1 MPDLSAIIGA
11 NLAEIRKKRGLSL
24 DKVAE
29 LSGVSK
35 AMIGQIERGESN
47 PTVATLWKIALGL
60 RVSFSEF
67 ITEKQQT
74 VELVRYADLPPV
86 VDEAGGMKVYLLFPY
101 RPAQPFEAFIVTL
114 APGCRHA
121 SDPHEPGAEEYIL
134 LMAGTLEVAIGQ
146 ATYRLQ
152 AGDAIRYRAD
162 QPHAYSNAADDDVR
176 FQNIV
181 FYATAA
187 SAPQP

>member
-1 MPDLSAIIGA
+1 MADLSVIIGA

-29 LSGVSK
+29 MSGVSK

-67 ITEKQQT
+67 ITEKRQP
-74 VELVRYADLPPV
+74 VELVRYAELPPV
-86 VDEAGGMKVYLLFPY
+86 IDEAGGMKVYLLFPY
-101 RPAQPFEAFIVTL
+101 RPTQPFEAFIVTL
-114 APGCRHA
+114 ATGCRHA
-121 SDPHEPGAEEYIL
+121 SDPHEPGAEEYIF
-134 LMAGTLEVAIGQ
+134 LMAGTLDVVIGPE
-146 ATYRLQ
+146 TYRLQ
-152 AGDAIRYRAD
+152 VGDAIRYRAD
-162 QPHAYSNAADDDVR
+162 QPHAYLNAADNEAR

-181 FYATAA
+181 FYTG
-187 SAPQP
+187 PQP

>member
-1 MPDLSAIIGA
+1 MSDLSAIIGA
-11 NLAEIRKKRGLSL
+11 NLAEIRKTRGLSL

-67 ITEKQQT
+67 ITEKRRA

-86 VDEAGGMKVYLLFPY
+86 ADEAGGMKVYLLFPY
-101 RPAQPFEAFIVTL
+101 RPTQPFEAFIVTL
-114 APGCRHA
+114 ASGCCHS
-121 SDPHEPGAEEYIL
+121 SDAHEPGAEEYIL
-134 LMAGTLEVAIGQ
+134 LMAGTLEVAIGPT
-146 ATYRLQ
+146 TYLLKP
-152 AGDAIRYRAD
+152 GDAIRYRAD
-162 QPHAYSNAADDDVR
+162 QPHVYRNAGVDEVR

-181 FYATAA
+181 CYAAA
-187 SAPQP
+187 SGPQP